1 MNAILILLSLVCVI
15 LAIRGVLTEPLEGS
29 RFDSF
34 FFINLVLAAAFAYLP
49 VKQQMLEAHME
60 KAVEKLLVM
69 QDVDVYCQSFWDTF
83 YNRLGVAG
91 FVYRGTHKIILEPR
105 TCDGMAGYLD
115 NPGSASDAEL
125 FSLHVLTMKPC
136 MSAASMMRSRQTAKP
151 FSAITSPRA
160 CSVLVRQRP
169 SAVPFTCISGGHRG
183 IPIIQQNV
191 SRAAVSM
198 KNCPVLSGSDQP
210 ADAIL
215 IIMP

>member
-34 FFINLVLAAAFAYLP
+34 FFITLVLAAAFAYLP

-83 YNRLGVAG
+83 Y
-91 FVYRGTHKIILEPR
+91 RGTNKIILEPR

-125 FSLHVLTMKPC
+125 FSLHVLTHEAMHVGGEYDEIKTDC
-136 MSAASMMRSRQTAKP
+136 KAFQRNHVTARLLGVGEAAAVR
-151 FSAITSPRA
+151 SAIHLHHWRSPRHPYYSA
-160 CSVLVRQRP
+160 ECEPGSSLDEKLPGAVWQR
-169 SAVPFTCISGGHRG
+169 SAR
-183 IPIIQQNV
+183 
-191 SRAAVSM
+191 
-198 KNCPVLSGSDQP
+198 
-210 ADAIL
+210 
-215 IIMP
+215 

>member
-1 MNAILILLSLVCVI
+1 MNAILILLSLVCI
-15 LAIRGVLTEPLEGS
+15 MLAIRGVLTEPLEGS

-91 FVYRGTHKIILEPR
+91 FVYRGTNKIILEPR

-115 NPGSASDAEL
+115 NPGSASDAN
-125 FSLHVLTMKPC
+125 FSAC
-136 MSAASMMRSRQTAKP
+136 MS
-151 FSAITSPRA
+151 
-160 CSVLVRQRP
+160 
-169 SAVPFTCISGGHRG
+169 
-183 IPIIQQNV
+183 
-191 SRAAVSM
+191 
-198 KNCPVLSGSDQP
+198 
-210 ADAIL
+210 
-215 IIMP
+215 